1 MIVSF
6 DFDGTLH
13 CDGRPL
19 WPALT
24 LLRWHHRMGHQVM
37 IVTTRTESH
46 EDPTWWRVHEPDRV
60 VISEFLSRYRL
71 PVHDVVYT
79 SHHPKAATL
88 ARHRIEL
95 HYDDDPNE
103 VDLATALGVQVVQLN
118 GVSLHV

>member
-1 MIVSF
+1 MNVSF
-6 DFDGTLH
+6 DFDDTLH
-13 CDGRPL
+13 RDGEPL
-19 WPALT
+19 WPTLA
-24 LLRWHHRMGHQVM
+24 LLRWHHESDHRLM

-88 ARHRIEL
+88 ARHGIEL

-103 VDLATALGVQVVQLN
+103 VDLTTALGVQVVQLT